1 MVIFKITTQ
10 TYIQGDILIYHYYSI
25 NLQILVGTI
34 IICLIL
40 IQALGVLWQTL
51 GDKYT

>member
-10 TYIQGDILIYHYYSI
+10 TYIQGDIYHYYSI

-40 IQALGVLWQTL
+40 IQALGVLWQTP